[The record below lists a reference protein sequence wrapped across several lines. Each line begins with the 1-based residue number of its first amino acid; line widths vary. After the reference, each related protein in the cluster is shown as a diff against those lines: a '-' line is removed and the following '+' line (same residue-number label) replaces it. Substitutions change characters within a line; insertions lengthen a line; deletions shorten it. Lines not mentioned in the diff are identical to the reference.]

1 MTALIDPHSHVKPDV
16 LIVCALKD
24 EYDAV
29 TAVEEGLTGNGWIER
44 PSVDGWLASF
54 ATFQAA
60 DGQPIQVCAT
70 FGAQMGREHNQA
82 LAAAF
87 ANALR
92 PQLIGMTGICAGRRG
107 KVNLGDVIFAE
118 RVWSYDAGKLTVDG
132 TGVPHFQGDP
142 IVYSPP
148 DVWVQR
154 LRALSP
160 ACGEWQ
166 KMRPTL
172 PLEWQEEWVLRV
184 LADHQ
189 DPRNDPDFAKWCPDW
204 PDVVGRLR
212 KNSLVEQSL
221 ELTSK
226 GRAFIDEVR
235 LSHPSQLPA
244 TDGYALHVA
253 PIATGAAVQEV
264 PDIFGKISTSM
275 RKVLGL
281 DMEASAIGALAKS
294 LSVPF
299 IVAKGVSDCGDP
311 LKDDRYRHFAAR
323 ASAECFLDLVRRAY
337 DLLDKP
343 PGHARGLPLTSQT
356 TGTPMPGELVR
367 ELSSLYPDRESAR
380 ALWERAGGAAYEVEN
395 VANPRDMWQR
405 LWLNACRGA
414 RVSTG
419 TLLDTALE
427 DFPHNNALKTARASQ
442 R

>member
-1 MTALIDPHSHVKPDV
+1 MTASIDPNFHGKTDV

-29 TAVEEGLTGNGWIER
+29 KCVEEGLVGDGWVER
-44 PSVDGWLASF
+44 PSVGGWLASF
-54 ATFQAA
+54 ATFHSV
-60 DGQPIQVCAT
+60 DGHPFHVCAT

-87 ANALR
+87 ANALC

-107 KVNLGDVIFAE
+107 KVNLGDVIFAD
-118 RVWSYDAGKLTVDG
+118 RVWSYDAGKLTVDDLG
-132 TGVPHFQGDP
+132 AMRFQGDP

-160 ACGEWQ
+160 AFGEWQ
-166 KMRPTL
+166 DLRPQL

-184 LADHQ
+184 LADQ
-189 DPRNDPDFAKWCPDW
+189 RDPRNDAEFAKRCPDW
-204 PDVVGRLR
+204 SDVIARLR
-212 KNSLVEQSL
+212 EKSLVEQSL
-221 ELTSK
+221 ELSDA
-226 GRAFIDEVR
+226 GRAFIDEAR
-235 LSHPSQLPA
+235 LSHPSQPPTSA
-244 TDGYALHVA
+244 GYALHVA
-253 PIATGAAVQEV
+253 PIATGAAVQED
-264 PDIFGKISTSM
+264 PNIFDKLSGSM

-311 LKDDRYRHFAAR
+311 LKDDRYRLFAAR

-337 DLLDKP
+337 DLLVKP
-343 PGHARGLPLTSQT
+343 LSPARGAPPTPPP
-356 TGTPMPGELVR
+356 TGTPVPAEVVR
-367 ELSSLYPDRESAR
+367 ELASLYPDRESAR
-380 ALWERAGGAAYEVEN
+380 ALWERAGGATYEVEN

-419 TLLDTALE
+419 ALLNAALE
-427 DFPHNNALKTARASQ
+427 DFPNNTALKAARVTQ